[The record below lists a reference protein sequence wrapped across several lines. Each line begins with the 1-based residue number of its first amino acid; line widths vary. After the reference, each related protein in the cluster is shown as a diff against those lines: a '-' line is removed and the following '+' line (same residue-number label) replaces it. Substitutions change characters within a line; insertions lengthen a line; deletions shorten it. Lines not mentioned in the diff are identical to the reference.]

1 MKYPKIIEEISR
13 HQWAITDA
21 AMDGI
26 LRALDGGIDENDTP
40 IFHGAKEHIAA
51 ELGPEP
57 PPKGKYRYGQKI
69 GKVGCIRVEGPI
81 APRADWLTE
90 ASGITSSELV
100 GKDLAAMEVD
110 EGIEK
115 IVMVFDTPGG
125 AVAGTSELAAQIKKV
140 EKPVVA
146 YVFGMSAS
154 AGYWLASAAD
164 EIVSADT
171 GIVGSIGTIM
181 TIWNDKADD
190 TVTIVSSQSPLKNV
204 DPESKKGQAHYQK
217 LVDSLSNVFIN
228 TVAENR
234 GITPEQVVKKYG
246 RGGVYAASDALKM
259 GMIDRI
265 STFADFMVDLQAVEP
280 TPEPDNKTD
289 TKPVDNISK
298 IGGNDL
304 NRTPPRADEN
314 DERDRSMDKTLKEF
328 LAENPSAFSDHQ
340 AILATTREKAQ
351 EDLRVEMALAAKV
364 CASEDYPNSVRAIA
378 VEVINGKRTMAAL
391 DGAMA
396 ASEITKEG
404 AAAAKA
410 AKTTADLPDT
420 AAGDK
425 TATSKDG
432 VIATMADL
440 EASLPKKVKV

>member
-1 MKYPKIIEEISR
+1 MEEISR
-13 HQWAITDA
+13 HSWAITGAAFDA
-21 AMDGI
+21 I
-26 LRALDGGIDENDTP
+26 LRAVENGLGGEDSP
-40 IFHGAKEHIAA
+40 IFHGAQEEIRA
-51 ELGPEP
+51 EIGVE
-57 PPKGKYRYGQKI
+57 GQKEFHH
-69 GKVGCIRVEGPI
+69 GLKVGRVGVIRVEGPI
-81 APRADWLTE
+81 TPRASWLTE
-90 ASGITSSELV
+90 ASSITSSEAI
-100 GKDLAAMEVD
+100 GADLAKMNADAE
-110 EGIEK
+110 IEK

-125 AVAGTSELAAQIKKV
+125 AVTGTSDLVSQIRAT
-140 EKPVVA
+140 EKPVISYIFGVA
-146 YVFGMSAS
+146 AS
-154 AGYWLASAAD
+154 AGYWIASATD
-164 EIVSADT
+164 EIASSDT
-171 GIVGSIGTIM
+171 GIVGSIGTILA
-181 TIWNDKADD
+181 IENDKEKKLIK
-190 TVTIVSSQSPLKNV
+190 IVSSQSPLKDA
-204 DPESKKGQAHYQK
+204 DPETEEGAAHYQEV
-217 LVDSLSNVFIN
+217 VDALAEVFISS
-228 TVAENR
+228 VAIGR
-234 GITPEQVVKKYG
+234 GTTPENVSKNFG
-246 RGGVYAASDALKM
+246 RGGVIVAADALNR
-259 GMIDRI
+259 GMIDRV
-265 STFADFMVDLQAVEP
+265 STFAEFMTDLQAADP
-280 TPEPDNKTD
+280 TRWQTGIAASDKKTE